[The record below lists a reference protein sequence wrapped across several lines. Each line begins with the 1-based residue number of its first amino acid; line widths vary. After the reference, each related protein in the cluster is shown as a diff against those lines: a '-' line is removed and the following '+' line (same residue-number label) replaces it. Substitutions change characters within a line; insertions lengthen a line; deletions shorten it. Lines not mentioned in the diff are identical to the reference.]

1 MNVGIIGAGAIGL
14 LLASYLSEEHA
25 VTLYVRQ
32 EQDEERPIIRD
43 GQASRLVR
51 IRKIDRLES
60 EDLVFVATKSYDIKS
75 VIPFLKR
82 LTCPV
87 MFLQNGMDHLKWK
100 EQLPHVLFGVVEHGA
115 MRTAP
120 FEVQHTGKGRIRYG
134 NQEVANLSSKQLCF
148 ELESDMEAVLL
159 TKLFINVVIN
169 PVTAY
174 YGVENGSLLEMP
186 YREEARQL
194 FDEMRTIFPHHDIT
208 YSEIERIMKNTSKNR
223 SSMLRD
229 LEYGRRTE
237 VEPILG
243 YALRQATTATPRLSF
258 YYEQIKQREGPQ

>member
-1 MNVGIIGAGAIGL
+1 MNIGIIGAGAIGL
-14 LLASYLSEEHA
+14 LLASYLSEEHS
-25 VTLYVRQ
+25 VTLYTRQ
-32 EQDEERPIIRD
+32 EQEEERPVILD

-51 IRKIDRLES
+51 VRKIDRLES

-75 VIPFLKR
+75 VIPILER

-87 MFLQNGMDHLKWK
+87 MFLQNGMDHLQWK
-100 EQLPHVLFGVVEHGA
+100 ERLPHVLFGVVEHGA

-120 FEVQHTGKGRIRYG
+120 FEVKHTGKGRIRYG
-134 NQEVANLSSKQLCF
+134 NEAISNLSSKQLCF
-148 ELESDMEAVLL
+148 EFESDMEAVLL

-169 PVTAY
+169 PVTAF
-174 YGVENGSLLEMP
+174 YGVENGCLLDMP
-186 YREEARQL
+186 YRQEARQL

-229 LEYGRRTE
+229 LEHGRQTE

-243 YALRQATTATPRLSF
+243 YALRQATTVTPRLSF

>member
-1 MNVGIIGAGAIGL
+1 
-14 LLASYLSEEHA
+14 
-25 VTLYVRQ
+25 
-32 EQDEERPIIRD
+32 
-43 GQASRLVR
+43 
-51 IRKIDRLES
+51 
-60 EDLVFVATKSYDIKS
+60 
-75 VIPFLKR
+75 
-82 LTCPV
+82 
-87 MFLQNGMDHLKWK
+87 
-100 EQLPHVLFGVVEHGA
+100 

-120 FEVQHTGKGRIRYG
+120 FEVRHTGQGRIRYG
-134 NQEVANLSSKQLCF
+134 NQEISNLSSIQLRF
-148 ELESDMEAVLL
+148 EFESDMEAVLL

-186 YREEARQL
+186 YRQEARQL
-194 FDEMRTIFPHHDIT
+194 FDEMQTIFPNHSIT
-208 YSEIERIMKNTSKNR
+208 YSEIERIMENTSKNR

-229 LEYGRRTE
+229 LEQGRQTE

>member
-32 EQDEERPIIRD
+32 EQEEERPIIRD

-100 EQLPHVLFGVVEHGA
+100 VQLPHVLFGVVEHGA

-148 ELESDMEAVLL
+148 EFESDMETVLL

-229 LEYGRRTE
+229 FEYGRRTE